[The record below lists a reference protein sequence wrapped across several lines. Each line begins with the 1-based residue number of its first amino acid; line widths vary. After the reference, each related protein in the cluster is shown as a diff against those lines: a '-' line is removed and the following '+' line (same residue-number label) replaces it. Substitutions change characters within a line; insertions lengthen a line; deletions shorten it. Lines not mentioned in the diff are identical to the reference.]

1 MSYASSVKKEL
12 TRLDVH
18 LENAKAELMAL
29 IRMNGAVSIV
39 DHHFVLNVQTE
50 NPAIARRIY
59 GLLKKFY
66 EVESELLVRRKMKLK
81 KNNLYIV
88 RLKTGSDYVLKS
100 LDILDGFQLKK
111 TVPMDLLENDGMV
124 RSYLR
129 GAFLAT
135 GSVNNPETSRYHLEI
150 YSLYEE
156 HNQMICEMINR
167 YHLNARVTKRRSGYI
182 TYLKEAEKIAD
193 FLQLI
198 GATNSML
205 KFEDIRIVR
214 DMRNS
219 VNRIVNCENANMNK
233 VADAAN
239 KQIKNIKFIDSTV
252 GLGHLPVKL
261 QEVALAR
268 ISHPEV
274 SLKELGELVP
284 GGPISKSG
292 INHRLRKLNHFAEK
306 IRAGEEI

>member
-1 MSYASSVKKEL
+1 MLE
-12 TRLDVH
+12 VH
-18 LENAKAELMAL
+18 EEGNGKAELMAL
-29 IRMNGAVSIV
+29 IRMNGSLSIEN
-39 DHHFVLNVQTE
+39 HHFVLSVQTE
-50 NPAIARRIY
+50 NPATARRIY
-59 GLLKKFY
+59 KLLKQFY
-66 EVESELLVRRKMKLK
+66 HVESELIVRRKMKLK

-88 RLKTGSDYVLKS
+88 KLRHDSEHVLND
-100 LDILDGFQLKK
+100 LDILNGLQIEQ
-111 TVPMDLLENDGMV
+111 TVPLQFLDNDLKV

-135 GSVNNPETSRYHLEI
+135 GSVNNPETGRYHLEI

-156 HNQMICEMINR
+156 HNDTICEMMNR
-167 YHLNARVTKRRSGYI
+167 YRLNARKTERRSGYI

-193 FLQLI
+193 FLSLI

-219 VNRIVNCENANMNK
+219 VNRIVNCETANLNK

-239 KQIKNIKFIDSTV
+239 KQIENIKFLDEQI
-252 GLGHLPVKL
+252 GLDKLPEKL
-261 QEVALAR
+261 QEVARVRVA
-268 ISHPEV
+268 HPEL

-292 INHRLRKLNHFAEK
+292 INHRLRKINEMAEK
-306 IRAGEEI
+306 LTAK